1 MTSAGLRLGALPLL
15 RVGDLI
21 PVAKYNLY
29 QIRVYANSKS
39 NRHHTFC
46 TPECR
51 KSIDNYLDYRR
62 SCGENITPKS
72 PLLRQEFD
80 REDIFQAVNDIKPLT
95 GYAIKKAVT
104 KVIYA
109 SGLRTPLIRSKDVR
123 NTRRQT
129 ALAHGYRKFFD
140 TTCTNSGMNPIYM
153 EFCLGHKLQGVKD
166 SYFLPQPDSNGVYLD
181 ILEGHDKSPGYL
193 DTIDWLTIDNSQR
206 EARKLNAQSQE
217 VRDRAAKG
225 RGREVQVIY
234 VYS

>member
-1 MTSAGLRLGALPLL
+1 MTSAGLRLGALQLL

-21 PVAKYNLY
+21 PVPKYNLY

-51 KSIDNYLDYRR
+51 KTIDNYLDYRR

-109 SGLRTPLIRSKDVR
+109 SGLRTPLIRHWQ
-123 NTRRQT
+123 TRYINN
-129 ALAHGYRKFFD
+129 H
-140 TTCTNSGMNPIYM
+140 
-153 EFCLGHKLQGVKD
+153 
-166 SYFLPQPDSNGVYLD
+166 NG
-181 ILEGHDKSPGYL
+181 I
-193 DTIDWLTIDNSQR
+193 
-206 EARKLNAQSQE
+206 
-217 VRDRAAKG
+217 
-225 RGREVQVIY
+225 
-234 VYS
+234 